1 MKGGRSQSLDTL
13 KLQQLHAQQ
22 QLKNN
27 DIKQSYLQLQQNLQQ
42 KLLKQGTLQTLSH
55 FNNPYGSNHISIS
68 SSKKDFNNDA
78 QEIKLFVQQHNQN
91 FNKLMSEKLDLEE
104 EIKYLKGQNEQLL
117 KYQQLLSVSKSKQ
130 IMELTPSPSGQTSYK
145 EYSNIKVDLM
155 NYSIR
160 NKELEN
166 ELFQLQQQMRMY
178 KMQLTNESPKKFLS
192 NTDYDPHQFSNK
204 ISDLG
209 KIIADQKSEIQ
220 SLQMKIKEK
229 ERQIEVLNDNA
240 KSMQTS
246 INVLEKEKFVLETS
260 CQSEIQRVKDSQ
272 AMELESLRKLNKQ
285 LDESINKA
293 QNSLNESEQNKQEQL
308 KANNK
313 LIIELQEELKSITK
327 QKNQLEQQLSSQ
339 LMDLKGE
346 KDLQLIHFNSKIK
359 ELENSVNQWEI
370 KFYKQKVAQEQE
382 IDQLK
387 ELHEQ
392 RILLMKKEMESKEN
406 QQLKKQENFQQ
417 SLRDAEKDKN
427 NKSEIIKQ
435 LRIELEDLKAKFKLS
450 KDSYEIQ
457 IEDLRQEIKRFGQSK
472 NEMMAQLEEKEKENK
487 KLFHQIQS
495 CKAEIESLKLNIE
508 EMNTQVVEL
517 QKQNSEES
525 FSHILDQKMMDL
537 EKEFQR
543 RQKEN
548 EDERILELKAQR
560 DKFIGEIIQLE
571 IKHKHEIQ
579 KFQDRLDGYQMKDA
593 QSMKSLDQRIQDIK
607 NDYESQIEHMVKQSQ
622 SELNQTKQ
630 DYEKQIE
637 GIKKEQAQKEEK
649 MKQDFE
655 SALQTQK
662 IDYEL
667 NYLKPLK
674 KEYNDLQKASKEKI
688 NALESSMQ
696 IIKHEMEGQVNFQK
710 NLLENTKKAFE
721 IKLSSEKKIIRELQ
735 EKVELQNKQIEE
747 QKNTISELQDQ
758 IKQLNALINIIK
770 CEKSEQCSFLEDE
783 ISKIHQSYSSKEG
796 ELILKYEQ
804 DQKNQNKENL
814 KFVLKMRQQ
823 FEDLLLIEHQKYEK
837 VLMEYEE
844 LLRLYDAKGCREE
857 DAILIQALKDECFKT
872 QEELKY
878 LILEVV
884 NREKMYNKI
893 FTNYQETEFMQ
904 ILLKKA
910 ERIEQFKNMINTNQ
924 LAQLESEQSQLDIP
938 LNNEEL
944 LLPNLNISTRNNKE
958 FLPMVNTTKSFKGF
972 RNEETPSTS
981 ANSGPLKLTSKIV
994 NRGFDLSGN
1003 GNQTKNKP
1011 DNIPLASNQKR
1022 QSISVQQNSLVN
1034 QSQVIT
1040 KQMQPHYMITQL
1052 NQTNSVFK
1060 GNIDFNKSLQNS
1072 SSTHNQRPRYE
1083 QFSTLD
1089 NIQASQNFK
1098 SKLNSTKNQFHKQ
1111 NSTFIGSDS
1120 NLGDFSS
1127 SKRKATNRERRC
1139 FSQMS
1144 DYQDDFIQ
1152 KQNEKQHTEFN
1163 AQPEDQ
1169 LLVLNAQSVNIQ
1181 KNPQGPFLTHGN
1193 QRRKYHQNNKNK
1205 VQMHKTVT
1213 NSFQVP
1219 HQQRFSTGNISI
1231 NSQIN
1236 LQQELL
1242 PAFQNSQEDQLD
1254 RYENTQLKMMN
1265 HKSVEISN
1273 HQNESQFNNNLNMSM
1288 NSQQNSGSVPAE
1300 SRKTSYA
1307 QIYAQ
1312 MFMNKVSRIVKTSDG
1327 SQNTRKKII

>member
-1 MKGGRSQSLDTL
+1 MKGGRSKSLDTL

-22 QLKNN
+22 QPKNN
-27 DIKQSYLQLQQNLQQ
+27 DAKQSYLNLQENLQQ
-42 KLLKQGTLQTLSH
+42 KLLKQGALQTLNH
-55 FNNPYGSNHISIS
+55 FNNAFSGNHISIS
-68 SSKKDFNNDA
+68 SSKKDFNGDP

-130 IMELTPSPSGQTSYK
+130 NMERTHTPSGQTSYK

-220 SLQMKIKEK
+220 SLQMKVKEK
-229 ERQIEVLNDNA
+229 ERQIEVLSDNA
-240 KSMQTS
+240 KQMQTR
-246 INVLEKEKFVLETS
+246 INLLEKEKFVLETS
-260 CQSEIQRVKDSQ
+260 YQSDIQRVKDSQ

-285 LDESINKA
+285 LDESIIKA
-293 QNSLNESEQNKQEQL
+293 QNSYNESEQNKQDQL
-308 KANNK
+308 KSNNK
-313 LIIELQEELKSITK
+313 LIIELQEELKNITK

-370 KFYKQKVAQEQE
+370 KFFKQKVAQEQE

-387 ELHEQ
+387 ELQEQ
-392 RILLMKKEMESKEN
+392 RILLMKKEIESKEN

-435 LRIELEDLKAKFKLS
+435 LRIELEDIKAKFKLS

-472 NEMMAQLEEKEKENK
+472 MEMMDQLEEKERENK
-487 KLFHQIQS
+487 KLFNQIQS
-495 CKAEIESLKLNIE
+495 CKAEIESLKSNIE
-508 EMNTQVVEL
+508 EMNNQVVEL

-525 FSHILDQKMMDL
+525 FSHILDQRMMYL

-543 RQKEN
+543 RQKES

-571 IKHKHEIQ
+571 IKHKHELQ
-579 KFQDRLDGYQMKDA
+579 KLQDRLDVYQMKDA
-593 QSMKSLDQRIQDIK
+593 QSMKSLDQRIQDIRD
-607 NDYESQIEHMVKQSQ
+607 DYESQIEHMVKQNQ

-637 GIKKEQAQKEEK
+637 GKKKKQIQKEEK

-688 NALESSMQ
+688 NALESSLQ

-710 NLLENTKKAFE
+710 NLLENSKKTFE
-721 IKLSSEKKIIRELQ
+721 MKLSSEKNIIGELE
-735 EKVELQNKQIEE
+735 EKVELLKKEIEE
-747 QKNTISELQDQ
+747 KKNVISELQDQ

-783 ISKIHQSYSSKEG
+783 ISKIHQSHTSKEN
-796 ELILKYEQ
+796 ELILKFEQ
-804 DQKNQNKENL
+804 DQKSQNKENL
-814 KFVLKMRQQ
+814 MFVLKMKQQ
-823 FEDLLLIEHQKYEK
+823 FEDLLLIEQQKYEK

-844 LLRLYDAKGCREE
+844 LLKLYDAKGCREE

-910 ERIEQFKNMINTNQ
+910 ERIEQFKNMIHSNQ
-924 LAQLESEQSQLDIP
+924 IIQLESEQSQLDMP
-938 LNNEEL
+938 LNSEEL
-944 LLPNLNISTRNNKE
+944 LLPNLNISTRNNKD
-958 FLPMVNTTKSFKGF
+958 FLPMVNTSKSFKGF
-972 RNEETPSTS
+972 KNEETPSTS
-981 ANSGPLKLTSKIV
+981 ANSGALKLTSKIV

-1003 GNQTKNKP
+1003 GNQTKNIA
-1011 DNIPLASNQKR
+1011 DIPIAANLKR
-1022 QSISVQQNSLVN
+1022 QSISAQQNSVLN
-1034 QSQVIT
+1034 QSQIIT

-1060 GNIDFNKSLQNS
+1060 GNIDFNKTLQNS
-1072 SSTHNQRPRYE
+1072 SSSNNQRPKYE
-1083 QFSTLD
+1083 QLSTLD
-1089 NIQASQNFK
+1089 NIQTSQYVR
-1098 SKLNSTKNQFHKQ
+1098 SKLNSTKNQFNKQ
-1111 NSTFIGSDS
+1111 NSTVLGSDS
-1120 NLGDFSS
+1120 NIGDFSS
-1127 SKRKATNRERRC
+1127 SKRKVTNREKRC

-1144 DYQDDFIQ
+1144 DYQDDSMQ
-1152 KQNEKQHTEFN
+1152 KQSDKQHTQYN
-1163 AQPEDQ
+1163 IQPEEP

-1193 QRRKYHQNNKNK
+1193 QRRKYLQNKNNK

-1231 NSQIN
+1231 NNQIN

-1242 PAFQNSQEDQLD
+1242 PAFQNSEEDQLD
-1254 RYENTQLKMMN
+1254 RYEKMQLKMLN

-1273 HQNESQFNNNLNMSM
+1273 HQNESQLNNNVNMSM
-1288 NSQQNSGSVPAE
+1288 SSQQNSGSVPAE

-1327 SQNTRKKII
+1327 SQNARKKII